1 VILDSRLLAVSRR
14 SQSRRSHSSWGFS
27 LIELIATVA
36 IIGTLA
42 MVAVPFIE
50 TAVKREKEHELRIA
64 LRDLRQAID
73 AYKLAVNAGKILI
86 QPEQS
91 GYPPSLL
98 ELVIGVDDVTQPGRK
113 MYFIRKIPRDPFN
126 PNTTIAAIDSWG
138 LRSFQSPP
146 DRPTPG
152 SDVFDVYSTSSK
164 IGLNSVPY
172 MEW

>member
-1 VILDSRLLAVSRR
+1 MTSATRLLDYARTRINSM
-14 SQSRRSHSSWGFS
+14 GFS

-42 MVAVPFIE
+42 MVAMPFVE
-50 TAVKREKEHELRIA
+50 TVVKREKERELRIA
-64 LRDLRQAID
+64 LHDLRQAID

-98 ELVIGVDDVTQPGRK
+98 ELVIGIDDVTQPGKK

-126 PNTTIAAIDSWG
+126 TNTAIAAIDSWG
-138 LRSFQSPP
+138 LRSYQSPP
-146 DRPTPG
+146 NNPFPG
-152 SDVFDVYSTSSK
+152 DDVFDVYSTSSK
-164 IGLNSVPY
+164 IGLNDVPY
-172 MEW
+172 KEW

>member
-1 VILDSRLLAVSRR
+1 MILDSRLPAVSRR
-14 SQSRRSHSSWGFS
+14 RHLRRSDSSWGFS

-50 TAVKREKEHELRIA
+50 TAVKREKERELRMA

-86 QPEQS
+86 QPHES

-98 ELVIGVDDVTQPGRK
+98 ELVIGVEDVTQAGRK

-146 DRPTPG
+146 DRPAPG
-152 SDVFDVYSTSSK
+152 SDVFDVYSTSTK
-164 IGLNSVPY
+164 TGLNSVPY
-172 MEW
+172 TEW